1 MASSS
6 ETPLSPPRL
15 EIITDAESSQYSFAT
30 THEDDASEHGPDTP
44 TSSTSSSTS
53 SFTTVTADLSSSYT
67 PEMNPHTLH
76 NNNTQPS
83 SNHDPSTAVSST
95 APKVVEPTLAPT
107 PPRTT
112 RRKSRI
118 SSSSSVQ
125 GLDDNTPM
133 DGNVID
139 FRTEQPVSR
148 RE

>member
-15 EIITDAESSQYSFAT
+15 EIITDAESSQYPLST
-30 THEDDASEHGPDTP
+30 THEEKSDDASEHGPDTP
-44 TSSTSSSTS
+44 TSSTSSTS

-67 PEMNPHTLH
+67 AEMDPRTSYNNATL
-76 NNNTQPS
+76 PS
-83 SNHDPSTAVSST
+83 SNPGPSPT
-95 APKVVEPTLAPT
+95 PKVVEPTLTPT

-118 SSSSSVQ
+118 SNSSSVQ
-125 GLDDNTPM
+125 GLDDNTPT